1 MAMSWSI
8 GAQEDH
14 TWRQE
19 EDTEK
24 KGREQERKR
33 EKEGERQKNKV
44 RNTENTS
51 LEGYQ
56 RLNWGSKKRK
66 SKLEDQSKKKSQHV
80 SSTANDTW
88 FMAGMGGGSQT

>member
-24 KGREQERKR
+24 KGKQERKR

-51 LEGYQ
+51 PEGYQ
-56 RLNWGSKKRK
+56 RLNWG
-66 SKLEDQSKKKSQHV
+66 E
-80 SSTANDTW
+80 
-88 FMAGMGGGSQT
+88 

>member
-33 EKEGERQKNKV
+33 EKEGER
-44 RNTENTS
+44 
-51 LEGYQ
+51 
-56 RLNWGSKKRK
+56 
-66 SKLEDQSKKKSQHV
+66 
-80 SSTANDTW
+80 
-88 FMAGMGGGSQT
+88 